1 MFLILVS
8 VLFYFQADSASGDHK
23 DDVFPVCIP
32 PVPMTKLTPAT
43 PVKSQP
49 LTRVEHQAPGD
60 TDTVDK
66 SQAKSLEANTE
77 SSDKPK
83 AKVFETGSASAEIGN
98 KLQAK
103 VFETGSASLEIANKL
118 QAKSPEADQSAN
130 AETPADQKHGHS
142 EMFEGKPASGIL
154 SQEGIQDLLS
164 YEFLD
169 LRERGPPKL
178 SQTATPNNTP
188 LGK

>member
-8 VLFYFQADSASGDHK
+8 VLFYVQADSASGDHK
-23 DDVFPVCIP
+23 DDAFPVCIP
-32 PVPMTKLTPAT
+32 PVPVTKLTPAT

-77 SSDKPK
+77 SSDKP
-83 AKVFETGSASAEIGN
+83 
-98 KLQAK
+98 QAK

-118 QAKSPEADQSAN
+118 QAKSPEADKSAN